1 MATTDA
7 LADPLVS
14 ALGALLTVPLVHL
27 YAVAWRHGVV
37 DVVKSDRSSAQPES
51 TAALALLLA
60 DQRQGG
66 SAHPPRRSR
75 RSPNPAPEPTRSD
88 RAVYSQAAG

>member
-27 YAVAWRHGVV
+27 YAVAWRLGVV
-37 DVVKSDRSSAQPES
+37 DVVKTDRSSAEPES
-51 TAALALLLA
+51 TAALAALLA

-66 SAHPPRRSR
+66 SAHRPRRSR
-75 RSPNPAPEPTRSD
+75 RSPNPAPAPTQPD
-88 RAVYSQAAG
+88 QAAYSQAAG